1 MGTGDDVG
9 GCLTGSPRPAILSAH
24 LPMAT
29 PSEAAMPE
37 THIHDAADPALSGG
51 AAQRRIVLLGA
62 GGHWFGVE
70 IEAIREIIPPRPYTP
85 LPGSEPFVC
94 GLINLRG
101 RIVTVLD
108 LGARLGLRPAAAH
121 PEHSIVVLEHG
132 GRPVGM
138 AVEEV
143 SRIVRADLDRLEV
156 RPDLL
161 RAFRI
166 DRAYLLGVGETEDR
180 IFVAIDTDEIFRP
193 VLL

>member
-1 MGTGDDVG
+1 
-9 GCLTGSPRPAILSAH
+9 
-24 LPMAT
+24 
-29 PSEAAMPE
+29 MPE
-37 THIHDAADPALSGG
+37 THIHDAADPALSEGE
-51 AAQRRIVLLGA
+51 ALQRIVLLGA

-70 IEAIREIIPPRPYTP
+70 IGAIREIIPPRPYTP

-108 LGARLGLRPAAAH
+108 LGARLGLAPSAAH
-121 PEHSIVVLEHG
+121 PEHSVVVLEHA

-143 SRIVRADLDRLEV
+143 SRIVRADLDRLEM
-156 RPDLL
+156 RADLL
-161 RAFRI
+161 RAFQV
-166 DRAYLLGVGETEDR
+166 DRAHLLGVGEVEDR
-180 IFVAIDTDEIFRP
+180 IFVAVDTDEIFRP